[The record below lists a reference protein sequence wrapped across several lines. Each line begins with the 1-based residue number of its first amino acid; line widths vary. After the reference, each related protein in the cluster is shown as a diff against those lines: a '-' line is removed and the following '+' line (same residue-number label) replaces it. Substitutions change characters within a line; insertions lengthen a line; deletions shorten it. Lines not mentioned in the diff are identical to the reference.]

1 MMNWSAEAARDLLPM
16 DVDLAAE
23 IEQLYID
30 MIAPPHAR
38 GGKRLLFRDF
48 FMLPLAD
55 RERYAREAGLLDDS
69 EVYLDD
75 YDETVPNF
83 TGRDHD
89 LAVLERAEML
99 GRLPQ
104 LRWLVPHQPYTLIDA
119 MCDRSAFE
127 IDKEILRAVSETT
140 KCLLTI

>member
-1 MMNWSAEAARDLLPM
+1 MSWTAEDAQALDSLHTV
-16 DVDLAAE
+16 DVAGE
-23 IEQLYID
+23 IERLYID

-38 GGKRLLFRDF
+38 GDKRMLFRDF
-48 FMLPLAD
+48 FVLPLAE
-55 RERYAREAGLLDDS
+55 RERVAREAGLLDDS

-75 YDETVPNF
+75 FDETIPNF

-89 LAVLERAEML
+89 LAILERAEML
-99 GRLPQ
+99 GRLTQ
-104 LRWLVPHQPYTLIDA
+104 LRRLVPYKPYTFIDA

-127 IDKEILRAVSETT
+127 IDKEIMRGPSELT